1 MRPIPPSRHLLAA
14 LIFIAVSAA
23 AAYWALHDPKI
34 SPVQVNIACAALKEH
49 QQDLFTGDLIF
60 GKSGLWLF
68 HTPVLLGV
76 LKLILVPMNYSDV
89 ILPFRLLVGPV
100 ALLFL
105 GGMYALLYRQTQS
118 WSVSA
123 FVAVLSM
130 TVVNVLGGAT
140 FGLGTLAAMT
150 PQTFFLA
157 AIPLIVLAYLN
168 YEEHW
173 RLVLVFTFIGAMGNI
188 HLVTGMNLTLVL
200 LAAYLGRH
208 RFTPKAFL
216 TAGAC
221 GLCALA
227 AATPYARYYFSLRSG
242 MPGSSGTVP
251 AEVVRRAF
259 EISNQQ
265 VLYPDLL
272 KGLLEIGLLWKL
284 VLLAVVAVAVI
295 CRWERFRLRDRSFWV
310 WMILGVLAVAL
321 GFQGAS
327 QVLGSWRKSG
337 PPVIDFLKASNLLL
351 LPLYVLL
358 AQGLVNLFR
367 LIRINRR
374 LMQWCCIGLLAAW
387 MIPSE
392 NMEQVRQN
400 AYMTLGGFLH
410 EQDKPRQLR
419 RIEDEAQRQEE
430 FRAIADWARNGGHGA
445 KLQGRPCRPD
455 AASVFVTDH
464 TEFRILSR
472 RPIVSAGDDVRFIY
486 YLVPWRIGDGEDQP
500 ALSIERWLKLYD
512 RQKHLLQ
519 GTADDASLAQFLAD
533 LAAVEEIQQVRQWY
547 ILVDTSVLDFNPA
560 KYGSLQNVAEVVS
573 DHWGKQYRVYRVD
586 KDRILA
592 APTTRIGG

>member
-1 MRPIPPSRHLLAA
+1 LAV
-14 LIFIAVSAA
+14 LIFAAVSAA

-34 SPVQVNIACAALKEH
+34 SPVQVNIACAALKDH
-49 QQDLFTGDLIF
+49 QQDLFTGDLVF

-100 ALLFL
+100 TLLFL

-123 FVAVLSM
+123 FVAVVSM
-130 TVVNVLGGAT
+130 TVINMLGGAT
-140 FGLGTLAAMT
+140 FGLGTLASTT
-150 PQTFFLA
+150 PQTIFLA
-157 AIPLIVLAYLN
+157 MVPLIILAFLN

-173 RLVLVFTFIGAMGNI
+173 RLVLVFAFIGAMGNI
-188 HLVTGMNLTLVL
+188 HLVTAMNLTLVL
-200 LAAYLGRH
+200 LVAYLGRH
-208 RFTPKAFL
+208 RFKPKAFL

-221 GLCALA
+221 GLCALVMA
-227 AATPYARYYFSLRSG
+227 MPYAGYYFSLRSG
-242 MPGSSGTVP
+242 LAGSSGTVP
-251 AEVVRRAF
+251 ADVVRRAF

-272 KGLLEIGLLWKL
+272 KGLLEINLLWKL
-284 VLLAVVAVAVI
+284 VLLTVVAVAVL
-295 CRWERFRLRDRSFWV
+295 CRWERFRLRDRSFWT
-310 WMILGVLAVAL
+310 WMILGVLLVSL
-321 GFQGAS
+321 GFQGGS
-327 QVLGSWRKSG
+327 QVMGYLRDNG

-367 LIRINRR
+367 LIRIHRR
-374 LMQWCCIGLLAAW
+374 LVEWCCIGLLAAW

-392 NMEQVRQN
+392 NMEQVRQK
-400 AYMTLGGFLH
+400 AYLTLGTFLS

-419 RIEDEAQRQEE
+419 RIEDEEQRQVEL
-430 FRAIADWARNGGHGA
+430 RTIADWAQNGGQGA

-486 YLVPWRIGDGEDQP
+486 YLVPWRMEGNAAQP
-500 ALSIERWLKLYD
+500 GLTIERWLNCFAL
-512 RQKHLLQ
+512 QKHLLQ
-519 GTADDASLAQFLAD
+519 GTADDASLRQFLAD
-533 LAAVEEIQQVRQWY
+533 LSEQEEIRQVRQWY
-547 ILVDTSVLDFNPA
+547 IIVDTSVLDFNPA

-573 DHWGKQYRVYRVD
+573 DRWGKQYRVYRMD
-586 KDRILA
+586 KDRILG
-592 APTTRIGG
+592 APTTRNGG